1 MDYDAIIHTKD
12 LTKKYKDF
20 VAVDRLNLNV
30 KPGEVFGLLGPNG
43 AGKTTTI
50 LMILGLTEPT
60 SGSITTVGYDPLR
73 QPLEV
78 KRRVGYLPDAVG
90 FYDHMS
96 GRDNLRFIARLGG
109 LRTDRIEQSIEGALE
124 RVRLGEV
131 ADRRVGTYSRG
142 MRQRLGIAEIL
153 MRKVEVAILDEPTS
167 GLDPQTTREFL
178 DLIRSLKGEGMTV
191 VLSSHLLDL
200 VQSICD
206 RVALFSG
213 GRIGLSGRVDDLMR
227 DVLGG
232 TYVLDVEASGDNLT
246 GRLSAIDG
254 VKHVTPLAGDRLRI
268 DAMTDVRAA
277 IAKAVVEAG
286 GEVRAL
292 AMGSA
297 SLEDVYTRY
306 FEGVRHAA

>member
-1 MDYDAIIHTKD
+1 MSTPVVQAQA
-12 LTKKYKDF
+12 LTKRYGS
-20 VAVDRLNLNV
+20 VTAVDRLDLTID
-30 KPGEVFGLLGPNG
+30 KGDVFGLLGPNG

-60 SGSITTVGYDPLR
+60 SGSITTAGYDPLR

-90 FYDHMS
+90 FYDHMT
-96 GRDNLRFIARLGG
+96 GRDNLRFTARLGG
-109 LRTDRIEQSIEGALE
+109 LPQDQIEESITTALE
-124 RVRLGEV
+124 RVHLGDA
-131 ADRRVGTYSRG
+131 ADRPVKTYSRG

-200 VQSICD
+200 VQTICD
-206 RVALFSG
+206 RVALFSN
-213 GRIGLSGRVDDLMR
+213 GRIGLTGRVENLMR

-232 TYVLDVEASGDNLT
+232 TYVLDVEARGENIAE
-246 GRLSAIDG
+246 RLKGLPD
-254 VKHVTPLAGDRLRI
+254 VRRVTPVSAERLKI
-268 DAMTDVRAA
+268 DATADVRGS

-286 GEVRAL
+286 AELRSLSIA
-292 AMGSA
+292 SA
-297 SLEDVYTRY
+297 SLVPGITSR
-306 FEGVRHAA
+306 